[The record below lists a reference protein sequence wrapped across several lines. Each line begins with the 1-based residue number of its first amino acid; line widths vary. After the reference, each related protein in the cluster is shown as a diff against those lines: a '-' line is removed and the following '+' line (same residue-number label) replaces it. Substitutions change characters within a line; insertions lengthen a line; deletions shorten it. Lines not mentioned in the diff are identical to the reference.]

1 MLKIK
6 LSWAEV
12 TFACQAG
19 VMRHLVNCRDKKN
32 QSNLESEKWTAFDR
46 HAMGALAEYAVAKW
60 LNLHW
65 EPHTPNVCGGDLG
78 GSQEIEVRWT
88 NSWSGHLL
96 IQKEEK
102 DITRRFVLVTGDLQ
116 TRTPKNH
123 VVLNV
128 PGWLVGLDGQRD
140 EWWRTAKEDG
150 RYCYWVPQKALLP
163 MEKIRCLND

>member
-19 VMRHLVNCRDKKN
+19 VMRHLVNSRDKKN
-32 QSNLESEKWTAFDR
+32 QSNPESEKWTAFDR
-46 HAMGALAEYAVAKW
+46 HAMGALAEYAVAKF

-65 EPHTPNVCGGDLG
+65 EPHTPDVCGGDLG

-88 NSWSGHLL
+88 DCRTGHLL
-96 IQKEEK
+96 IQKKEK
-102 DITRRFVLVTGDLQ
+102 DINRRFVLVTGDLKE
-116 TRTPKNH
+116 RTPDNK

-150 RYCYWVPQKALLP
+150 RKCYWVPQWALLP
-163 MEKIRCLND
+163 MEKLGVKND